1 MEDWHCSSFLDAE
14 EGVDIKRNVRDTN
27 ARIMSL
33 LHVDEQEFSQRF
45 IEMKLKMKRKVKD
58 EKKGEW

>member
-33 LHVDEQEFSQRF
+33 LHVDEQEFSLKF

-58 EKKGEW
+58 EKKGE